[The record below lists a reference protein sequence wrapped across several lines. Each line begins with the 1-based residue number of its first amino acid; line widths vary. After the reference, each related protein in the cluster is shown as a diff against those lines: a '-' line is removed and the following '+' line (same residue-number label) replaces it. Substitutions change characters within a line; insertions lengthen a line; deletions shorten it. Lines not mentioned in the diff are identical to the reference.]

1 MGPSNENTSRSES
14 TSKVKKLLQK
24 RFHILQWLPHY
35 TKGDI
40 LADFIAGVTVGLT
53 MMPQSIAYAG
63 LAGISPEYGLYTAF
77 IGSLTYVFFGTIKEV
92 LLRRTIHYTNLRRY

>member
-1 MGPSNENTSRSES
+1 MGPRSEKPSNFEPTSRI
-14 TSKVKKLLQK
+14 KKFLQK
-24 RFHILQWLPHY
+24 RLHILQWLPHY

-77 IGSLTYVFFGTIKEV
+77 IGSFTYVFFGTIKEV
-92 LLRRTIHYTNLRRY
+92 RISRNHQMTPA